1 MLTVDPLTY
10 LTVQQALLRLPASF
24 SCVHVFLRAH
34 FVRACATRMRDASAR
49 AALTAATPSHHSP
62 NLPPLHLTRSVA
74 DLEVG
79 TKFERVLPESF
90 PETLKEPEEI
100 RKVVMCSGKL

>member
-1 MLTVDPLTY
+1 
-10 LTVQQALLRLPASF
+10 
-24 SCVHVFLRAH
+24 
-34 FVRACATRMRDASAR
+34 MRDAHAR
-49 AALTAATPSHHSP
+49 RVCARRAHRRYSFAPLPHPSLLS
-62 NLPPLHLTRSVA
+62 LHRTRSVA